1 MSPSEHTASIKEIQF
16 SSQEFQLNGYLHL
29 PSAPSPPVI
38 LGSHGLFSD
47 KDSPKQIALAQ
58 RCNQLHMAYFR
69 FDHRGCG
76 DSKAPFEKVTSLQA
90 RCADLKA
97 AAKMLTSRSDLG
109 NQIGLFGSSMGGSV
123 CLAVARKLSPLAV
136 VTWGA
141 PLRST
146 DLVSQT
152 TPPDSGSPA
161 PFEKQP
167 FDLSDQ
173 IVGLQN
179 ILILHGD
186 ADDIVPL
193 SHARQ
198 IYDRVSEPKKL
209 HVFARSDHRMSHPP
223 DQQRFI
229 NAATIWF
236 QSYLKPQSL

>member
-1 MSPSEHTASIKEIQF
+1 MSPSEHTVSVKEIQF
-16 SSQEFQLNGYLHL
+16 SSEEFQLKGYLHL
-29 PSAPSPPVI
+29 PSTPSPAVI
-38 LGSHGLFSD
+38 IGSHGLFSD

-58 RCNQLHMAYFR
+58 RCIQQHMAYFR

-76 DSKAPFEKVTSLQA
+76 DSKAPFDQVTSLQA
-90 RCADLKA
+90 RCADLMA

-109 NQIGLFGSSMGGSV
+109 NQLGLFGSSMGGSV

-136 VTWGA
+136 VTWAA
-141 PLRST
+141 PLRSA
-146 DLVSQT
+146 DLVSRT
-152 TPPDSGSPA
+152 KHGDSSSSA

-167 FDLSDQ
+167 FDVSDQ

-198 IYDRVSEPKKL
+198 IYDHVSYPKKL
-209 HVFARSDHRMSHPP
+209 HVFAHSDHRMSRP
-223 DQQRFI
+223 DDQRQFVQEAACWFQRF
-229 NAATIWF
+229 
-236 QSYLKPQSL
+236 LKPHKN